1 MRDKAENKQNQR
13 RWNNYRITGISKG
26 VKKHVSVK
34 TRILL
39 NRKTVCLISSVQFLS
54 SVRLFA
60 TPWTAACQA
69 SLSITNSRSPP
80 KPMSTESVMPS
91 HHLILCHPLLFLPS
105 IFPSFRVFSI
115 EFPLCI
121 RWPKY
126 WSFRFS
132 ISPYNEYSGLI
143 SFRIDWFDLA
153 VSSTLK
159 SLLWH
164 HNSKASILW
173 MVETDK
179 KVNKPVKA

>member
-1 MRDKAENKQNQR
+1 MSD
-13 RWNNYRITGISKG
+13 
-26 VKKHVSVK
+26 
-34 TRILL
+34 
-39 NRKTVCLISSVQFLS
+39 SVQPHELQH
-54 SVRLFA
+54 
-60 TPWTAACQA
+60 TPGFPVLHC
-69 SLSITNSRSPP
+69 LPEF
-80 KPMSTESVMPS
+80 KLMSTESVMPS

-164 HNSKASILW
+164 HDSKASILW

-179 KVNKPVKA
+179 KVIMLLGVLFTHPLYKYFIECLLHFRPAAEKLDIWKWTKWVSSLS